1 MVSRGDLPVNA
12 LPLNK
17 VVWQV
22 QDYFPKTSDGRM
34 QEYTHPLSD
43 IKLRDGHADIEITE
57 DFGFL
62 PSDFSLVAV
71 SGASPAAYFY
81 IVSRA
86 ENAAEDA
93 WSAISLALGW
103 PLTR

>member
-34 QEYTHPLSD
+34 QEY
-43 IKLRDGHADIEITE
+43 
-57 DFGFL
+57 
-62 PSDFSLVAV
+62 
-71 SGASPAAYFY
+71 
-81 IVSRA
+81 
-86 ENAAEDA
+86 
-93 WSAISLALGW
+93 
-103 PLTR
+103 